1 MQYDKNKFKVSEE
14 LKREI
19 FNMVEDIID
28 NYGSYE
34 WDNEICLPYD
44 GSVCPS
50 GSWTTRSDG
59 VEVEWYINSGAS
71 KIVLIPESHYNFVIK
86 IPFTGEN
93 KELDWWNDDNDED
106 EEDYNE
112 PEYEYGDFCCA
123 NDTCGKEWDYCY
135 TEEKVYE
142 NIIRN
147 DMTKFFAGTYF
158 FSNFKN
164 TNYPIYISLK
174 VTPIRENPEISNKI
188 QSFYDDKKSYRK
200 LCDTYKTRD
209 NYIPM
214 DMGTI
219 YFIDSILGK
228 KTFDKLLKFIEKS
241 GIDDLRMDNI
251 GLFKGKPIILDYSN
265 FNE

>member
-1 MQYDKNKFKVSEE
+1 MQYDKNKFKVSDE
-14 LKREI
+14 LKSEI
-19 FNMVEDIID
+19 FDMVEDIID
-28 NYGSYE
+28 NYGNYE

-50 GSWTTRSDG
+50 GSWITKSDG
-59 VEVEWYINSGAS
+59 VEVKWHINSGAS
-71 KIVLIPESHYNFVIK
+71 KIVLIPKSHYNFVIK

-93 KELDWWNDDNDED
+93 RELDWWESEDED
-106 EEDYNE
+106 CDE
-112 PEYEYGDFCCA
+112 PEYEYSDFCCA
-123 NDTCGKEWDYCY
+123 NGTCGKEWDYCY

-142 NIIRN
+142 NIIKN

-158 FSNFKN
+158 FSNFKD

-174 VTPIRENPEISNKI
+174 VTPIRENPEVSNRI
-188 QSFYDDKKSYRK
+188 QKFYKDKKSYRK

-219 YFIDSILGK
+219 YFIDSVYGK
-228 KTFDKLLKFIEKS
+228 KTFDKLLKFIEET

-251 GLFKGKPIILDYSN
+251 GLFKGKPVILDYSN
-265 FNE
+265 FNEQE